1 MQKGDFLYY
10 LYSVIKKNKVMYTVT
25 INVKT
30 IDGRKELF
38 RLTFKKKRTCELV
51 VESAREIAEVVI
63 DYSITKIK

>member
-1 MQKGDFLYY
+1 
-10 LYSVIKKNKVMYTVT
+10 MYTVT
-25 INVKT
+25 VNVKT

-51 VESAREIAEVVI
+51 VESAREFAEVVI